1 MAQSYEEPDIDER
14 TKYIRDYDG
23 ERRKRANRLFHWS
36 LNMPPGEDDMNVWA
50 NRTGITWRELTAAGV
65 IGLAAWGI
73 YRSTSQPPPAAS
85 PAITE
90 SQPAV
95 EPIRG
100 KIRFWAE
107 DGTEIDEVTEANGQ
121 E

>member
-1 MAQSYEEPDIDER
+1 MARSSEEPDKDER
-14 TKYIRDYDG
+14 TKYMREYDA
-23 ERRKRANRLFHWS
+23 ERRKRAKRLFHWT
-36 LNMPPGEDDMNVWA
+36 LDMPPEDDMGNIQA
-50 NRTGITWRELTAAGV
+50 NRGITWKELAAAGT

-73 YRSTSQPPPAAS
+73 YRSTSPPPPVVP

-90 SQPAV
+90 AQPSI

-107 DGTEIDEVTEANGQ
+107 DGTEIEEPDGRD
-121 E
+121 